1 VHTDARLVRD
11 EQELME
17 ITTPLTQSVLERLRS
32 GDSVCISGTVY
43 VARDAAHRRMVE
55 ALDNGEPL
63 PFDPRGQIIYYMG
76 PSPARPGKPIGSAG
90 PTTSYRM
97 DPYAVRLM
105 QVGIKGMMGKGSR
118 SLPVREAMQ
127 RYGAVYFAAVG
138 GAGALLA
145 RSVLSAEVIAYG
157 DLGPEALRRLVVES
171 FPAVVINDIYGADA
185 YEQGRSQYRRP

>member
-1 VHTDARLVRD
+1 
-11 EQELME
+11 ME

-32 GDSVCISGTVY
+32 GDSACISGTIY

-55 ALDNGEPL
+55 ALDKGEPL

-76 PSPARPGKPIGSAG
+76 PSPARPAKPIGSAG

-105 QVGIKGMMGKGSR
+105 QAGIKGMIGKGSR

-127 RYGAVYFAAVG
+127 RYEAVYFAAVG

-145 RSVLSAEVIAYG
+145 RTVLSAEVIAYE

-185 YEQGRSQYRRP
+185 YEQGQNQYRRP